1 MSVCFYGVKQI
12 KKGRRERDLKIICRL
27 LREEWSYSGGRRVMV
42 LNAYTTYATR
52 GVTYTEVLIILSVL
66 WNRNPPYLA

>member
-1 MSVCFYGVKQI
+1 
-12 KKGRRERDLKIICRL
+12 LKIICRL